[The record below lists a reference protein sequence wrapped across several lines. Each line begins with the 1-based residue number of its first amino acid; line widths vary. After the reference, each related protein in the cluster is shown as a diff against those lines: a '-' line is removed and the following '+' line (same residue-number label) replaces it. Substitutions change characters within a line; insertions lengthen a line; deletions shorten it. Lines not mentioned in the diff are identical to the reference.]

1 MMKLILNELLKL
13 DGEQIISNREL
24 RKYKHYK
31 KRCLDNKRR
40 EEKTK
45 YIYQIVKPILNLV
58 ERQNIDAIN
67 RYLEDCV
74 PLRNL
79 FLDF

>member
-24 RKYKHYK
+24 REYKQYK

-40 EEKTK
+40 EEKTR
-45 YIYQIVKPILNLV
+45 YIYQIVKPILERV

-67 RYLEDCV
+67 KYLEDCV